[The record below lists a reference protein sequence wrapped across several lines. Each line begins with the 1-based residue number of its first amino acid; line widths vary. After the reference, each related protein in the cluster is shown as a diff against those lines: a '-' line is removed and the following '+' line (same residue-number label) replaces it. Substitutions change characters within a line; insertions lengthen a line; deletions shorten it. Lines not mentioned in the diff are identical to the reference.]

1 MEAAAKVAISADF
14 LTAFAA
20 LPRQIQGKVTEFINK
35 FRNNPQSPG
44 INYEK
49 INGGLDKKIWS
60 VRIDDT
66 YRGITVR
73 QPETGVYLL
82 LWVDQHDEADD
93 WARHKKCEINP
104 KTGAVHVFDIVNK
117 PVMDPEAQYF
127 VQFADTTVEGVDKV

>member
-49 INGGLDKKIWS
+49 INGGMDKNHLCLS
-60 VRIDDT
+60 VNTCISPRPRSAGAFH
-66 YRGITVR
+66 RG
-73 QPETGVYLL
+73 TG
-82 LWVDQHDEADD
+82 HNSPPHGEA
-93 WARHKKCEINP
+93 P
-104 KTGAVHVFDIVNK
+104 PG
-117 PVMDPEAQYF
+117 
-127 VQFADTTVEGVDKV
+127 

>member
-49 INGGLDKKIWS
+49 INGGMDKKIWS
-60 VRIDDT
+60 VRIEDSQRQVFICFCGLT
-66 YRGITVR
+66 IMMRLMIGHGIKNARSIQRPVPFR
-73 QPETGVYLL
+73 YLIL
-82 LWVDQHDEADD
+82 
-93 WARHKKCEINP
+93 
-104 KTGAVHVFDIVNK
+104 
-117 PVMDPEAQYF
+117 
-127 VQFADTTVEGVDKV
+127 